1 MIGAGML
8 DNLKIALRRERRLI
22 SIFVL
27 TILVPSVAL
36 GVFGIRAIKTERFR
50 LAKQLEDEHRRAAEL
65 IRRQVSV
72 RVGGLEGILQSLVVE
87 APVRNREY
95 PGTSSLAR
103 DKLGNVPLV
112 ESFFAAYGTEDP
124 LFPLFQPAAPR
135 PDRAIPAV
143 PSPGFRQKLQDAEQ
157 TEFAGKN
164 PARAAVLYSELD
176 GQTKDNDL
184 QAQMIGNEARCL
196 MKLGR
201 YQEAARSYERIES
214 DFPESLGTSG
224 TPLALLARLQAA
236 SCFRELGDS
245 AKAGDTALVAL
256 EDILGMRWNL
266 NGGQFRAYVSLAS
279 DAIEEILRDRA
290 KLEPGTLEDYR
301 TRYGRLKGLLREKDE
316 QWDAIRAVREDIV
329 PDLRKRQTSPAGL
342 GSPFRFAKTIGGKTF
357 LILAE
362 SIPGPG
368 NRAAAGVAGIS
379 IKADSLLNEIR
390 ASVEPET
397 GSTGVPGVLVSDL
410 EGNILLGQKSDE
422 TSLQAVTEF
431 FDDNFPPWKIEVS
444 RGSAEGTGI
453 PGLQKSFYF
462 WTIIT
467 LVVVLTF
474 GAVLIVRTIGREMDV
489 LRLKSDFVASVS
501 HEFKTPLTSMRALL
515 ERLQE
520 GKVTDPGRMN
530 EYFSQI
536 SRNTDQLNRLVKNL
550 LDFSKIE
557 EGRREYRF
565 APTDVAELVAD
576 QVGEFKRNELAPRIE
591 LRLRTDPDVPRI
603 SIDREAVSQA
613 VANLLDNAVKFS
625 PANKVIDIQVG
636 QSGGQVFIE
645 VSDKG
650 IGIPQDEL
658 GRVFEKF
665 YQAKNAVKLSARGTG
680 LGLTLVK
687 HTAEAHGGEVSVK
700 SRIGEGSTFRLVFPI
715 SGK

>member
-1 MIGAGML
+1 MIGAAML

-22 SIFVL
+22 TIFVL

-50 LAKQLEDEHRRAAEL
+50 LARRLEDEHRRAAQS
-65 IRRQVSV
+65 IKRQVSA
-72 RVGGLEGILQSLVVE
+72 RIGELEGTLQSLVVE
-87 APVRNREY
+87 ALVKNRDY
-95 PGTSSLAR
+95 AGISVLAR
-103 DKLGNVPLV
+103 EKLASLQLV
-112 ESFFAAYGTEDP
+112 ESFFVAYGPGEP
-124 LFPLFQPAAPR
+124 FFPLFEPAAR
-135 PDRAIPAV
+135 RLGLAASAV
-143 PSPGFRQKLQDAEQ
+143 PSSLFRQRLKDAERN
-157 TEFAGKN
+157 EFAGKN
-164 PARAAVLYSELD
+164 PARASALYRGLA
-176 GQTKDNDL
+176 GQTNDIDL
-184 QAQMIGNEARCL
+184 RAQMIGNEARCL

-201 YQEAARSYERIES
+201 YEPALRSYERIEGEYADAVS
-214 DFPESLGTSG
+214 ESGA
-224 TPLALLARLQAA
+224 PLALLARLQAA

-245 AKAGDTALVAL
+245 VKAGEAALIAM
-256 EDILGMRWNL
+256 EDILRMRWNL
-266 NGGQFRAYVSLAS
+266 NEGQFRAYVSLAS
-279 DAIEEILRDRA
+279 DAIEETLGDGA
-290 KLEPGTLEDYR
+290 ELETGTLENYR
-301 TRYGRLKGLLREKDE
+301 TRYERLKGLLREKDD
-316 QWDAIRAVREDIV
+316 QWDVVRAVREDIV

-342 GSPFRFAKTIGGKTF
+342 GSAFRFAKTIGDRTF

-368 NRAAAGVAGIS
+368 KPAEAGVAGIS
-379 IKADSLLNEIR
+379 IKAKALLAEIQSR
-390 ASVEPET
+390 VEPET
-397 GSTGVPGVLVSDL
+397 GSAGGPGILVSDL
-410 EGNILLGQKSDE
+410 EGKILLGEKRDAAGSQ
-422 TSLQAVTEF
+422 TVTEF

-444 RGSAEGTGI
+444 RGATEGTGI

-474 GAVLIVRTIGREMDV
+474 GAILIVRTIGREMDV

-520 GKVTDPGRMN
+520 GKVSDPGRMN

-565 APTDVAELVAD
+565 APTDVVELVTD
-576 QVGEFKRNELAPRIE
+576 QIAEFKRNDLGPGIE

-625 PANKVIDIQVG
+625 PGNEAIDVHVG
-636 QSGGQVFIE
+636 RSGGYVFIE

-665 YQAKNAVKLSARGTG
+665 YQGKNAVKLSARGTG

-700 SRIGEGSTFRLVFPI
+700 SQVGEGSTFRLAFPI